1 MFKIGQ
7 QVIFIGNNNNDVTK
21 QELKGGKIT
30 RVGKD
35 TVWLDNQHK
44 AEDQMYAAFLWPDNE
59 VCRGHLQAMLDMRR
73 RHTEENDLMFERTLI
88 LGNEMIKEG
97 LK

>member
-7 QVIFIGNNNNDVTK
+7 QVIFIDSSDVAK
-21 QELKGGKIT
+21 PELKGGTVT

-59 VCRGHLQAMLDMRR
+59 VCRGHLQATLDMKR
-73 RHTEENDLMFERTLI
+73 RHKEEDDLMFKRTLI
-88 LGNEMIKEG
+88 LNNEMIKEG